1 MNRDDFPMLD
11 SNIVYFDNGA
21 TTLKPKCVVDSMDR
35 YYLNHTSNIHRG
47 DYDAAMIT
55 NKLYDDT
62 RKIVGNFVN
71 ADSNC
76 CIFTSGATMSLN
88 MVVFGFMKK
97 VLKSGDEILLN
108 KSEHAS
114 NVLPWIK
121 LCEEIGTKIKYVPL
135 DDNYN
140 LTYGIVV
147 VILQSE
153 Y

>member
-1 MNRDDFPMLD
+1 MNREDFPMLD
-11 SNIVYFDNGA
+11 SDIVYFDNGA
-21 TTLKPKCVVDSMDR
+21 TTLKPKCVVESMDR

-47 DYDAAMIT
+47 DYESAMIT

-62 RKIVGNFVN
+62 RTIVGNFIN
-71 ADSNC
+71 ADSGC

-97 VLKSGDEILLN
+97 HLKSGDEILLN

-121 LCEEIGTKIKYVPL
+121 LCEEIGTKIKYVHL
-135 DDNYN
+135 NDDYS
-140 LTYGIVV
+140 LG
-147 VILQSE
+147 
-153 Y
+153 